1 MCCHDC
7 WAYYLKISQGAQC
20 RISQEGTNRQAKV
33 LSDKIRVQYSPVYD
47 KNILEIWPC
56 EYRYTKK
63 EIGQIRSG
71 KLKEVYVTKGDAA
84 RVLEKVTEGM
94 NIGYTWGF

>member
-1 MCCHDC
+1 MR
-7 WAYYLKISQGAQC
+7 AMKEARSAIGAA
-20 RISQEGTNRQAKV
+20 RSRTAV
-33 LSDKIRVQYSPVYD
+33 LVVASLPLLVNCPVYD
-47 KNILEIWPC
+47 RNILEIWPC

-63 EIGQIRSG
+63 EIDQIRSG

-84 RVLEKVTEGM
+84 RVLEKVTEEM